1 MYERQ
6 RQLTEFLD
14 QHVNLPRRVAGRA
27 FAWHPPTDRP
37 TAVELAG
44 QLLAI
49 AEFRVLGLGTWLGT
63 PDGEFF
69 TAAVEAVSPP
79 FYRQDE
85 ELIVEALK
93 LAAKMQSGNRRAAG
107 ALALGAAV
115 AGIFLISR
123 G

>member
-1 MYERQ
+1 MDDRQ

-27 FAWHPPTDRP
+27 FAWHPPIDRP
-37 TAVELAG
+37 AAAELAG
-44 QLLAI
+44 QLLAT
-49 AEFRVLGLGTWLGT
+49 AEFRALGLGTWLGT
-63 PDGEFF
+63 PDGELF
-69 TAAVEAVSPP
+69 TAAVEVVSPP

-107 ALALGAAV
+107 AVAVGAIAL
-115 AGIFLISR
+115 GIFLMA
-123 G
+123 GA

>member
-1 MYERQ
+1 MDDRR

-14 QHVNLPRRVAGRA
+14 QHVSLPRRVVGRA
-27 FAWHPPTDRP
+27 FAWHPPIDRP
-37 TAVELAG
+37 TAAELAG
-44 QLLAI
+44 QLLAT
-49 AEFRVLGLGTWLGT
+49 AEFRALGLGTWLGT

-107 ALALGAAV
+107 ALALGAVA

>member
-1 MYERQ
+1 MDDRQ

-14 QHVNLPRRVAGRA
+14 QHVNLPKRVAGRA
-27 FAWHPPTDRP
+27 FAWHPPIDRP
-37 TAVELAG
+37 TAAELAG
-44 QLLAI
+44 QLLAT
-49 AEFRVLGLGTWLGT
+49 AEFRALSLGTWLGT

-107 ALALGAAV
+107 ALALGAVV

>member
-1 MYERQ
+1 MDDRQ

-27 FAWHPPTDRP
+27 FAWHPPIDRP
-37 TAVELAG
+37 TPAELAG

-49 AEFRVLGLGTWLGT
+49 AEFRALGLGTWLGT

-93 LAAKMQSGNRRAAG
+93 LASNMQSGNRRAAG
-107 ALALGAAV
+107 VLALAAAA

>member
-1 MYERQ
+1 MDDRQ

-14 QHVNLPRRVAGRA
+14 QHVNLPKRVAGRA
-27 FAWHPPTDRP
+27 FAWHPPIDRP
-37 TAVELAG
+37 TAAELAG
-44 QLLAI
+44 QLLAT
-49 AEFRVLGLGTWLGT
+49 AEFRALGLGTWLGT

-107 ALALGAAV
+107 ALALGAVV